1 MYPAEVLGNI
11 AGFIALYGAN
21 EVPTDGVVLEFRLF
35 GQGLLQIIFADMLD
49 ARAQCKLDFLSAAGF
64 ANGHQDGLRCA
75 GAEKMM
81 SCRDPRL
88 NRCYITYYGIGCCH
102 WEIMPDLCLSVAFED
117 LGRQNKNIVLYATA
131 VAL

>member
-49 ARAQCKLDFLSAAGF
+49 ARAQCKLDFLSAILA
-64 ANGHQDGLRCA
+64 
-75 GAEKMM
+75 
-81 SCRDPRL
+81 
-88 NRCYITYYGIGCCH
+88 
-102 WEIMPDLCLSVAFED
+102 
-117 LGRQNKNIVLYATA
+117 
-131 VAL
+131 